1 MSIGDVLSTVGV
13 LQAAADG
20 PQGPMPAT
28 SFGEALER
36 AELAAVDEPAA
47 SFDASRLAPGDSSMI
62 ERWTL
67 AGDRILVDAASLHR
81 PVVEA
86 PVVPERPSREG
97 SVQLIDQSS
106 TNGPSDSGDVSPAA
120 AVSQTSPPPSETG
133 SNGSWVRALPPGA
146 EAWVRPIRRAAR
158 DAGIDPRLLAAVVWA
173 ESEFTPTAVSPAGAI
188 GLAQLMPGTAA
199 GLGVDPWDPEQ
210 NLAGGAEYL
219 AWTIE
224 RFGTER
230 LGLAAYNAGPGRV
243 SEYGGAPPYTH
254 RYIDRV
260 LGYYQ
265 RLGGN
270 P

>member
-1 MSIGDVLSTVGV
+1 M
-13 LQAAADG
+13 
-20 PQGPMPAT
+20 
-28 SFGEALER
+28 
-36 AELAAVDEPAA
+36 
-47 SFDASRLAPGDSSMI
+47 
-62 ERWTL
+62 
-67 AGDRILVDAASLHR
+67 
-81 PVVEA
+81 EA
-86 PVVPERPSREG
+86 PFVSPGPPSDG
-97 SVQLIDQSS
+97 SVQLTDHSS
-106 TNGPSDSGDVSPAA
+106 TNGPSASGDVSPAA
-120 AVSQTSPPPSETG
+120 AVSQTDPPPFETG
-133 SNGSWVRALPPGA
+133 SNGSWVGALPPGA

-158 DAGIDPRLLAAVVWA
+158 DAGIDPRPLATVVWA
-173 ESEFTPTAVSPAGAI
+173 ESEFTPNAVSPSGAI

-224 RFGTER
+224 GFGSER

-254 RYIDRV
+254 QYIDRV